1 MDIIETINA
10 RKSIRSFK
18 PDPVPKKLLTQIMN
32 EAIKAPSWGNS
43 QPWEF
48 AIAGGGKLQEIKK
61 GILEKVDEEPAM
73 EVARPQIFP
82 ELYNGRMQALG
93 KKELETLGI
102 KREDKIGR
110 GWWRLQ
116 NYNNYNAPCVIYIL
130 TGRDFYFQEKGVNSW
145 PIFDCGLVAENIML
159 LAANYGLGTIVQ
171 AQAVA
176 YPDVVRKALAIPNSK
191 LIVVGIAIGYPDWDN
206 KIAHFRA
213 DKDPLAKVA
222 TWYGFAE

>member
-18 PDPVPKKLLTQIMN
+18 ADPVPKKLLTQIMN

-48 AIAGGGKLQEIKK
+48 AIAGGSKLQEIKK
-61 GILEKVDEEPAM
+61 GILARVDEEPAM

-82 ELYNGRMQALG
+82 DLYNGRMQALG

-159 LAANYGLGTIVQ
+159 LAASYGLGTIVQ

-176 YPDVVRKALAIPNSK
+176 YPDVIRKALAIPNSK
-191 LIVVGIAIGYPDWDN
+191 LIIVGIAIGYPDWDN

-222 TWYGFAE
+222 TWYGFGE